1 MSEESYEMSTSAVDP
16 AGASS
21 AGVGSR
27 RAGAPNLEP
36 LHIPAAPAVEQ
47 EIAAPSLI
55 AARLFKPVTVSFK
68 NLSYSVR
75 NGIFR
80 KGRDILK
87 DISGEFRAGEL
98 TAIMGPSGAGK
109 STLLDILAGFTEGG
123 FTGEILVNKH
133 ARDLKRFRRL
143 SAYIMQDHDLQPHLT
158 VLEAM
163 HFSANLKIGAELSPA
178 SKKIRMNEILRAIGL
193 YEAKKTRTGKLS
205 GGQKKRLAI
214 ALEIVNNPPVMF
226 FDEPTSG
233 LDSSTSTQ
241 CVALLKQLA
250 REGRTIICTIHQ
262 PSALLFNMFDHL
274 YAVAEGECIYTG
286 GTGNIVSFLKE
297 LDIVCPEHYNP
308 SDYLLEIATHDYGRL
323 NDDLVEKMMN
333 GQSNFYRNPEP
344 FSPSYESKLMPIKE
358 SSPEGP
364 MVLLEMPLF
373 PENDPNR
380 ERPVSPVLAKP
391 KKLAKKLSFNPERWC
406 GRDEIYT
413 TSFCRQFSLLLLRTF
428 LILSRDRSLMTMRF
442 AIHCLIAPLIGMLYF
457 GIGNQAGQI
466 FNNYNYVFFSI
477 MFLMFTAFSSM
488 TMAFPLELP
497 IITREHFNRWYS
509 LRAYY
514 IAMTVADIPI
524 QLLCTVTYIVI
535 TYYMTGQPPEAFR
548 IGLFTLI
555 CLMVAWVAQ
564 GLGLLVASLFDVKN
578 GAVFGPFFICPFL
591 IFSGFFIHL
600 TDAHPVMHWLFHIS
614 FLKYALQGAAMA
626 IFGYDRPRMDCDE
639 TYCHFVLPK
648 KFLKEIDMLEADFV
662 EAVIALM
669 ALNLEDPVLGQSLTL
684 TFRNICYRRKD
695 QNGGRPK
702 DIIKN
707 VSGRFQPGRLVA
719 ILGPSGAGKSSLLGI
734 LSGLRQTGF
743 IGTIEVN
750 GYMLDRRKYR
760 QQCVYIQ
767 QDFNLIEHLTV
778 LETMSYAAELKM
790 PNRSEMVRKKKVN
803 EILHILGLDG
813 GMRTLVK
820 KLSGGEKK
828 RLSIGIEL
836 VSNPP
841 IILLDEPTSGLDS
854 VSAMELVSYVKTV
867 ASEGRTVACVI
878 HQPSSSLFQLF
889 DDLYLL
895 SAGMCIYD
903 GPLGGMVG
911 TFAES
916 GYHCPKFYNR
926 ADFGKLLFADGFYPH
941 HASLSVLYHLA
952 ALEVASKPLR
962 ELEQLVHR
970 YNRLAID
977 RKQSRQENSIKD
989 DRLASAP
996 TVDDDDIGPED
1007 LPASSRPRGR
1017 YQISQWKQF
1026 YVLLRRS
1033 LRVTSRDFVSFRSVS
1048 AFFFPGARRRYEY
1061 ADETTKT
1068 RRL

>member
-1 MSEESYEMSTSAVDP
+1 MAEESYEMKGAPEEAAESSGTGGEGP
-16 AGASS
+16 AE
-21 AGVGSR
+21 GVGAR
-27 RAGAPNLEP
+27 RPSAAKLKP
-36 LHIPAAPAVEQ
+36 LHIPAQPCADQ
-47 EIAAPSLI
+47 EFAAPSLV
-55 AARLFKPVTVSFK
+55 AARLFKPVTVGFK

-123 FTGEILVNKH
+123 FTGEILVNKQP
-133 ARDLKRFRRL
+133 RDLKRFRRL

-193 YEAKKTRTGKLS
+193 HESKKTRTGKLS

-323 NDDLVEKMMN
+323 NDNLVEKMMN

-344 FSPSYESKLMPIKE
+344 FSPSFESKLMPIKE
-358 SSPEGP
+358 ASPGSPDGP
-364 MVLLEMPLF
+364 MVLLDMPVF
-373 PENDPNR
+373 PENDQNHR
-380 ERPVSPVLAKP
+380 GPVSPALAKP
-391 KKLAKKLSFNPERWC
+391 KKLAKKLSFNPEKWC
-406 GRDEIYT
+406 GRDEVYT
-413 TSFCRQFSLLLLRTF
+413 TSFCRQFYLLLLRTF

-442 AIHCLIAPLIGMLYF
+442 VIHAIIAPLIGLLYF
-457 GIGNQAGQI
+457 GIGNQAAQI

-524 QLLCTVTYIVI
+524 QLLCTLTYILI
-535 TYYMTGQPPEAFR
+535 TYYMTAQPPEAFR
-548 IGLFTLI
+548 VGLFTLI

-648 KFLKEIDMLEADFV
+648 KFLKEVDMLNADFV
-662 EAVIALM
+662 EAVIALS
-669 ALNLEDPVLGQSLTL
+669 VIFFV
-684 TFRNICYRRKD
+684 FR
-695 QNGGRPK
+695 
-702 DIIKN
+702 
-707 VSGRFQPGRLVA
+707 VTA
-719 ILGPSGAGKSSLLGI
+719 
-734 LSGLRQTGF
+734 
-743 IGTIEVN
+743 
-750 GYMLDRRKYR
+750 
-760 QQCVYIQ
+760 
-767 QDFNLIEHLTV
+767 
-778 LETMSYAAELKM
+778 
-790 PNRSEMVRKKKVN
+790 
-803 EILHILGLDG
+803 
-813 GMRTLVK
+813 
-820 KLSGGEKK
+820 
-828 RLSIGIEL
+828 
-836 VSNPP
+836 
-841 IILLDEPTSGLDS
+841 
-854 VSAMELVSYVKTV
+854 
-867 ASEGRTVACVI
+867 
-878 HQPSSSLFQLF
+878 
-889 DDLYLL
+889 
-895 SAGMCIYD
+895 
-903 GPLGGMVG
+903 
-911 TFAES
+911 
-916 GYHCPKFYNR
+916 
-926 ADFGKLLFADGFYPH
+926 
-941 HASLSVLYHLA
+941 
-952 ALEVASKPLR
+952 
-962 ELEQLVHR
+962 
-970 YNRLAID
+970 
-977 RKQSRQENSIKD
+977 
-989 DRLASAP
+989 
-996 TVDDDDIGPED
+996 
-1007 LPASSRPRGR
+1007 
-1017 YQISQWKQF
+1017 F
-1026 YVLLRRS
+1026 YVMQYRM
-1033 LRVTSRDFVSFRSVS
+1033 
-1048 AFFFPGARRRYEY
+1048 
-1061 ADETTKT
+1061 KNKI
-1068 RRL
+1068 